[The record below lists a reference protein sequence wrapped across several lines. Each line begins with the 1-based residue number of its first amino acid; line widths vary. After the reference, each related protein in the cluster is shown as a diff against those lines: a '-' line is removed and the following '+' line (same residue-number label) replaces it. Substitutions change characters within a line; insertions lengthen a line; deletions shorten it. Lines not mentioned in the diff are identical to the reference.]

1 MTTASLA
8 DTTKLKDKAET
19 AGAAPHPSLKTWY
32 VNWRIIRY
40 APGVFGL
47 HSAFALLYF
56 ALQVFPGLIE
66 KRIFDA
72 LSGAAPAVISLWWL
86 VALFVS
92 VELARLL
99 SSMGLEWFGWTYRFV
114 AGALLRRNVFASLLR
129 RTSDQALPVSP
140 GEAINRFRDD
150 VGEVADFP
158 TWLPDQVGKWI
169 AALVAVVI
177 MARIN
182 LTITLVIFLPLAAT
196 LVVTRLA
203 WGRILHYSRAS
214 GLATDAVTGF
224 LGEAFGAVQAV
235 KVANAEADVAAHFHR
250 LNEARRAAALRERMF
265 RGLLDALNMG
275 MVSFGVGIILLL
287 AGQAMTAG
295 APGSGTQAAFTVGDF
310 ALFVSYLWFTTQV
323 PSELGTFFGDY
334 KTQEAS
340 IERMI
345 ELIRPEPPQTLV
357 EFHPVYATGALPDL
371 PFTPKTAGHR
381 LDSLDVTGLTFH
393 YPNSERGPS
402 AGSGRGIEGV
412 NLHLRR
418 GDFVVVT
425 GRIGSGKTTLLRA
438 LLGLLPKQ
446 AGEIR
451 WNGEIVRD
459 PAAFF
464 VPPRCACTAQVPRL
478 FSGALRD
485 NILMGLP
492 EDEVDLPGAI
502 QAAVMAPDVA
512 AMEKGLDTLI
522 GPKGIRLSGGQ
533 AQRAAAARTFVRDPE
548 LLVFDDL
555 SSALDVETERELW
568 ERLDDR
574 RQSAP
579 GSRQKADLTADCL
592 LPTAFYTC
600 LVVSHRRPVLRRA
613 DHIVVLKDGR
623 VEAEGKLDELLE
635 TCEEMRQLWRGEA
648 EQSGDQ
654 YANACS

>member
-1 MTTASLA
+1 MTTSSLA
-8 DTTKLKDKAET
+8 DASMLKDET
-19 AGAAPHPSLKTWY
+19 GTADAAPRPSLKTWY

-56 ALQVFPGLIE
+56 AFQVFPGLIE

-72 LSGAAPAVISLWWL
+72 LSGAAPALISLWWL

-114 AGALLRRNVFASLLR
+114 AGALLRRNLFASLLR

-182 LTITLVIFLPLAAT
+182 LTITLVIFLPLVAT

-250 LNEARRAAALRERMF
+250 LNEARRTTALRERMF
-265 RGLLDALNMG
+265 RGLLDALNTG
-275 MVSFGVGIILLL
+275 MVSFGVGIMLLL

-340 IERMI
+340 IERMV

-357 EFHPVYATGALPDL
+357 EFHPVYATGALPAL
-371 PFTPKTAGHR
+371 IYTPKTSVHR
-381 LDSLDVTGLTFH
+381 LDSLDITGLTFH
-393 YPNSERGPS
+393 YPNSDRGPS

-412 NLHLRR
+412 NLHLKR

-478 FSGALRD
+478 FSEALRD

-502 QAAVMAPDVA
+502 RAAVMAPDVA

-568 ERLDDR
+568 DRLDER
-574 RQSAP
+574 RMNA
-579 GSRQKADLTADCL
+579 SREGGRMKERPDSSFIIHPSSFA
-592 LPTAFYTC
+592 C

-623 VEAEGKLDELLE
+623 VEAEGRLDELLE
-635 TCEEMRQLWRGEA
+635 TCEEMRRLWEGEVA
-648 EQSGDQ
+648 
-654 YANACS
+654 